1 MPNDAPDRID
11 VGRRARPDSLRH
23 RIYVDLRTRLQRCA
37 VGTDERLIDLDIA
50 RAYGT
55 SRMPAREA
63 LLQLVH
69 EGYLVGT
76 TRGFMV
82 PRLSLDDVR
91 DIFEVRRLIEPRA
104 AALAARDLDPADE
117 RGLRRA
123 LAAARTALESDDA
136 EGLILANI
144 EFRGAWLSAVGNR
157 RLAATIARFVDHVQ
171 TVRLGTLR
179 DDATRRTVVEGLAGL
194 HDAFARRDPVAAA
207 DRMTAFIVSAEQTFF
222 ARHRADP
229 AFTPAETT
237 RKAADV

>member
-1 MPNDAPDRID
+1 MPSDAPDRID
-11 VGRRARPDSLRH
+11 VGRRVRPDSLRH
-23 RIYVDLRTRLQRCA
+23 RIYADLRSRLQRCA
-37 VGTDERLIDLDIA
+37 VGPEERLIDLDVA

-91 DIFEVRRLIEPRA
+91 DIFEVRRLLEPRA
-104 AALAARDLDPADE
+104 TALAARDLTPGQE
-117 RGLRRA
+117 GELRRA
-123 LAAARTALESDDA
+123 LEAARTALAADDV

-144 EFRGAWLSAVGNR
+144 EFRGAWLSAVRNR

-171 TVRLGTLR
+171 TVRLETLR
-179 DDATRRTVVEGLAGL
+179 EPAVRRTVVEGLEAL
-194 HDAFARRDPVAAA
+194 FDAFARRDAVVAA
-207 DRMTAFIVSAEQTFF
+207 DRMAGFIVAAEQTFF
-222 ARHRADP
+222 ARQRAGS
-229 AFTPAETT
+229 TPAETA
-237 RKAADV
+237 REAADV